1 MTSWLRQVHFQIFN
15 DTFTR
20 IPILGPYWSISGC
33 HFLQQVHI
41 TLSSNFTSSI
51 ACHFSSWKATTQS
64 ISYWRRAA
72 TLCGLTFFGT
82 ILSTAEDSVHPVN
95 CWMLLI
101 GLFMLPKSRPHC
113 LHTRRSRISFVEGQ
127 DNRKEYLFEIPF
139 FAFSRRRLALKARFW
154 NRAIYLDSLSDF
166 VHLIL
171 KGSSKG
177 LSTFISKDVET
188 NTF

>member
-1 MTSWLRQVHFQIFN
+1 MPFQLLESHDTEYLLLTTGSDALWSYLFWHNFVDSWGF
-15 DTFTR
+15 
-20 IPILGPYWSISGC
+20 
-33 HFLQQVHI
+33 
-41 TLSSNFTSSI
+41 
-51 ACHFSSWKATTQS
+51 
-64 ISYWRRAA
+64 
-72 TLCGLTFFGT
+72 
-82 ILSTAEDSVHPVN
+82 VHPVN

-154 NRAIYLDSLSDF
+154 NSDIYLGSLSDF

-177 LSTFISKDVET
+177 LSTFISKDGET
-188 NTF
+188 NTFLRWYLH